1 MALLL
6 LINLVIGNVVRAGS
20 EAALFAVREG
30 GGYEYEWRVHNFV
43 NEASLV
49 PGPSSISIRAIKME
63 DLRGMVGH

>member
-1 MALLL
+1 MPSLL

-30 GGYEYEWRVHNFV
+30 GGYEWRVQNFV
-43 NEASLV
+43 NDASLV
-49 PGPSSISIRAIKME
+49 PGPSSISIHAIKME